1 MPRGVIRYFNRERGY
16 GFIEEASAVERPVDE
31 GVYVHHSQIEGVG
44 FKTLAVGEEVTFEL
58 KSARGRREA
67 INVQKVS

>member
-16 GFIEEASAVERPVDE
+16 GFIESHEADQAGGE
-31 GVYVHHSQIEGVG
+31 GIYVHHSQITGVG

-58 KSARGRREA
+58 KRAPGRAEA
-67 INVQKVS
+67 TNVQRVS